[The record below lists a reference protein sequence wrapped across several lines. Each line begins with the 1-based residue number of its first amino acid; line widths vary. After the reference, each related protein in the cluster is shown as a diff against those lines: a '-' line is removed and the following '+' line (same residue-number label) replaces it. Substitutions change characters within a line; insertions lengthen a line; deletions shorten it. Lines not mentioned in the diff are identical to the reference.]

1 MSKLDSHFKTPIINN
16 KKKELTKRDFAPFKK
31 CKSIFAMTAHLI
43 YKEYDPKFTATHS
56 KIIIRKVV
64 RNYIKFKGILISD
77 DISMKSL
84 KFSLNEN
91 AKMALQAGCNLIL
104 HCNGNLNEMK
114 KVSKVIPKIDNF
126 TFKKTSDFYK
136 FLR

>member
-1 MSKLDSHFKTPIINN
+1 
-16 KKKELTKRDFAPFKK
+16 
-31 CKSIFAMTAHLI
+31 
-43 YKEYDPKFTATHS
+43 
-56 KIIIRKVV
+56 
-64 RNYIKFKGILISD
+64 
-77 DISMKSL
+77 MKSL